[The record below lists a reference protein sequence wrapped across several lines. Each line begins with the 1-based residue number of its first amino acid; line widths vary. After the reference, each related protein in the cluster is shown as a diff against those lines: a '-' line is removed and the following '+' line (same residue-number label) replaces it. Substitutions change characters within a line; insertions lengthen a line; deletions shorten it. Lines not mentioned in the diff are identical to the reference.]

1 MPLETIVCQQCGKL
15 FDGKPHTR
23 FCPACLKERIRE
35 RNRRNWHK
43 RCDSTRVTRI
53 CALCGE
59 PFETYEASTAQ
70 YCEYCR
76 NRRPDKQGTM
86 EYEKIRKK
94 SKLDEH
100 IAAAKEMGVSYGT
113 YMAMLAGRIKI

>member
-15 FDGKPHTR
+15 FKGTPHTR
-23 FCPACLKERIRE
+23 FCPECHLERKRE
-35 RNRRNWHK
+35 QSRRSWKKK
-43 RCDSTRVTRI
+43 RDSTRVTRI

-59 PFETYEASTAQ
+59 PFETYESSIAK

-94 SKLDEH
+94 SRIGEH
-100 IAAAKEMGVSYGT
+100 EAAAKEFGVSYGT
-113 YMAMLAGRIKI
+113 YMAMRAWKIKI